1 VIAPILELVA
11 LELDALE
18 LDALELDGGLESKLG
33 NCC

>member
-1 VIAPILELVA
+1 VIAPILELV
-11 LELDALE
+11 ALE